1 MSTPRSTWRSKC
13 SATRRSGRCTWA
25 RGASSRRTRPEL
37 LAGLSIPHG
46 PDTRW
51 RSIEEHSPIEG
62 AVCAARGGVTMVR
75 SFDAIYDGEVLRPVE
90 PLDLEPNR
98 PYRITIEVMSPR
110 EPGVLDDLLAFSVDT
125 GIEDL
130 AEQHDHYLYGTPKR

>member
-1 MSTPRSTWRSKC
+1 
-13 SATRRSGRCTWA
+13 
-25 RGASSRRTRPEL
+25 
-37 LAGLSIPHG
+37 
-46 PDTRW
+46 
-51 RSIEEHSPIEG
+51 
-62 AVCAARGGVTMVR
+62 MVR